1 MFFAGVEAEYFGL
14 VAAFG
19 VELGCCCPSA
29 GDGLGGVGRAAAVLA
44 DLYDVAAAVPT
55 VWREELVPERVIGGQ
70 GYAIQRSVR

>member
-44 DLYDVAAAVPT
+44 DLYDVAAAVPS

-70 GYAIQRSVR
+70 GYAVEWTVG

>member
-29 GDGLGGVGRAAAVLA
+29 GDGLGGVGRASAVLA
-44 DLYDVAAAVPT
+44 DLYDVAAAIPT
-55 VWREELVPERVIGGQ
+55 QRRRVLVPKWVIGGQ
-70 GYAIQRSVR
+70 GYTVEWTV